1 MKGIAMYLNNKK
13 RKYNPRELEAFTKP
27 EYFTCIDWKPKG
39 KKIRYEVSN
48 YKEAL
53 KKAKAIIK
61 NDMKSKVLIYVVKG
75 SNYAFVNS
83 QKLMNKQRIIYA
95 K

>member
-1 MKGIAMYLNNKK
+1 MYLNNKK
-13 RKYNPRELEAFTKP
+13 RKYNARELEAFIKP
-27 EYFTCIDWKPKG
+27 EYFTCIDWKPLG
-39 KKIRYEVSN
+39 KKIRYEAPS

-53 KKAKAIIK
+53 RKAKELIGK
-61 NDMKSKVLIYVVKG
+61 NNKAKVLIYVVKG

-83 QKLMNKQRIIYA
+83 QKLMKEQRIIYA